1 MKTLFPRNRRV
12 GRLSQRVPRAL
23 SALLI
28 PLFTFSLVAILLA
41 ACGGMGGNN
50 GNDSFDVNVGD
61 ASEPS
66 SLAMP
71 TMAASEEFVVEGEA
85 QTGPADGGVSGEESG
100 PVADASTNPTQQGQ
114 QRLIIKDGQ
123 MTIEVTETDA
133 AAEELINVAV
143 DFGGYV
149 IGQRIWTGDGGYRF
163 ANIQV
168 AVPVNQFEATL
179 SAFRTLGTVLDES
192 ATGEDVTDEYV
203 DLNSRLGN
211 LHATQERLRTFLD
224 QAMTISETLAVHEE
238 LTAIEA
244 EISLVQGRIN
254 FLQDRA
260 AFSTITVNLQPFI
273 PTPTPTPTA
282 TPTAIPTAQSWRPG
296 DTAQT
301 AIVQLQDSATSFFDF
316 VIYNGIVCGPWLLGL
331 ALLGYLFFRWYYRW
345 ARPQSTPPA
354 PRPSDTE

>member
-1 MKTLFPRNRRV
+1 MKTLFPPN
-12 GRLSQRVPRAL
+12 GRMVRSPQGTPRAL
-23 SALLI
+23 SFLLI
-28 PLFTFSLVAILLA
+28 PLFTFFLVVTLLA
-41 ACGGMGGNN
+41 ACGGDESNSGNM
-50 GNDSFDVNVGD
+50 SFDDNEVAAGEA
-61 ASEPS
+61 ASLVVAPMEEPS
-66 SLAMP
+66 V
-71 TMAASEEFVVEGEA
+71 EEEM
-85 QTGPADGGVSGEESG
+85 QTGSADGGVNGETNG
-100 PVADASTNPTQQGQ
+100 PVADTSTNPTQQGQ
-114 QRLIIKDGQ
+114 ERLIIKDGQ

-133 AAEELINVAV
+133 AAEELITVAV

-224 QAMTISETLAVHEE
+224 QATTISETLAVHEE

-260 AFSTITVNLQPFI
+260 SFSTITVNLQPFI

-316 VIYNGIVCGPWLLGL
+316 VIYNGIICGPWLLGL

-345 ARPQSTPPA
+345 SRPQSTPPA
-354 PRPSDTE
+354 PRPSDNE

>member
-1 MKTLFPRNRRV
+1 MKTLFPPN
-12 GRLSQRVPRAL
+12 GRIVRWPQRAPRAL
-23 SALLI
+23 SALLTS
-28 PLFTFSLVAILLA
+28 LFTFFLVAALLT
-41 ACGGMGGNN
+41 ACGGEGNS
-50 GNDSFDVNVGD
+50 GNESFNIEADSAGED
-61 ASEPS
+61 APQ
-66 SLAMP
+66 AMP
-71 TMAASEEFVVEGEA
+71 PAVEESSEETSVEGEA
-85 QTGPADGGVSGEESG
+85 QTESADGGVNGEGSG
-100 PVADASTNPTQQGQ
+100 PVASTNTNPTQQGQ
-114 QRLIIKDGQ
+114 ERLIIKDGE

-133 AAEELINVAV
+133 AAEELISVTV

-168 AVPVNQFEATL
+168 AVPVNQFEAAL
-179 SAFRTLGTVLDES
+179 AAFRTLGTVLDES

-224 QAMTISETLAVHEE
+224 QATTISETLAVHEE

-244 EISLVQGRIN
+244 EISQVQGRIN

-301 AIVQLQDSATSFFDF
+301 AVVQLQDSATSFFDF

-331 ALLGYLFFRWYYRW
+331 GLLGYVIFRWYQRS
-345 ARPQSTPPA
+345 RPRTTPPA
-354 PRPSDTE
+354 PRPSHNE